1 MKSYDQMLERVT
13 EALQQGNCGRAIQEM
28 ETYLTAWPE
37 QHTQEKLERL
47 KEDYRLMEQHWL
59 TGDEDPQR
67 QTFYQRLLGQLYV
80 LYANVLHYHRMKASP
95 YQYSLYIKVRQKGRD
110 WSLGTIRKQLEGF
123 VSDVAML
130 QLEPEHTRKAKTY
143 EVYHQHQQQ
152 MNDLFQYVL
161 TSRQWTDSVGSQF
174 AEMMTSP
181 TIDSIDQQL
190 IVSAV
195 TLALINQ
202 FDMAKF
208 RLLTDVYQQ
217 STDEAVKQRAL
228 IGWVLA
234 LNSDAA
240 IIYPEEESIVRRL
253 LQSEDVCQ
261 ELHELQIQLVYC
273 LKESQDSDIIRGE
286 IMPELIKGKEFQMS
300 RLGLTEQEETPLEE
314 ILHPEIADERMEKL
328 ENLYQKMVD
337 MQKEGSDIFYSS
349 FSQMKRYPF
358 FYDISNW
365 LTPFYMEHPD
375 IQNYAEKMA
384 DNKFA
389 RLAVRNPIFCD
400 SDKYSYVIAFESI
413 ASMLPE
419 NLREMMR
426 RGEATFDKFDINE
439 DDIETPTMLRRSY
452 LMDLYRFFRL
462 FPHRQELSDPF
473 SLDEHHW
480 EFFSLPM
487 LMGTPLDKHKRDVV
501 RMLRKNQFLAPALRV
516 LNTFPEE
523 LRDVDYYLWTENLE
537 EGQKRYSD
545 DERIQAAVARL
556 FFRMGKYD
564 QATEWYVK
572 LMERFPDNRRYML
585 NAAICQVNSEHYEE
599 ALKLLYQLNYENS
612 EDFTVCRALAWAL
625 TCSDKVEQATRYYEQ
640 LAEQGQLTTE
650 DYHNYGCNLWLQQR
664 MAEAATQFRKY
675 DEARKASEKDGTN
688 FSNESKAFFA
698 DDVEWLHKRG
708 ISDIEIK
715 LMESYIN
722 I

>member
-95 YQYSLYIKVRQKGRD
+95 YQYSLYVRVRQKGRD
-110 WSLGTIRKQLEGF
+110 WSLGAIRKQLEGF

-314 ILHPEIADERMEKL
+314 ILHPK
-328 ENLYQKMVD
+328 
-337 MQKEGSDIFYSS
+337 
-349 FSQMKRYPF
+349 
-358 FYDISNW
+358 
-365 LTPFYMEHPD
+365 
-375 IQNYAEKMA
+375 
-384 DNKFA
+384 
-389 RLAVRNPIFCD
+389 
-400 SDKYSYVIAFESI
+400 
-413 ASMLPE
+413 
-419 NLREMMR
+419 
-426 RGEATFDKFDINE
+426 
-439 DDIETPTMLRRSY
+439 
-452 LMDLYRFFRL
+452 
-462 FPHRQELSDPF
+462 
-473 SLDEHHW
+473 
-480 EFFSLPM
+480 
-487 LMGTPLDKHKRDVV
+487 
-501 RMLRKNQFLAPALRV
+501 
-516 LNTFPEE
+516 
-523 LRDVDYYLWTENLE
+523 
-537 EGQKRYSD
+537 
-545 DERIQAAVARL
+545 
-556 FFRMGKYD
+556 
-564 QATEWYVK
+564 
-572 LMERFPDNRRYML
+572 
-585 NAAICQVNSEHYEE
+585 
-599 ALKLLYQLNYENS
+599 
-612 EDFTVCRALAWAL
+612 
-625 TCSDKVEQATRYYEQ
+625 
-640 LAEQGQLTTE
+640 
-650 DYHNYGCNLWLQQR
+650 
-664 MAEAATQFRKY
+664 
-675 DEARKASEKDGTN
+675 
-688 FSNESKAFFA
+688 
-698 DDVEWLHKRG
+698 
-708 ISDIEIK
+708 
-715 LMESYIN
+715 
-722 I
+722 